1 MEKDEETISLTRQK
15 KQSAAFTKQP
25 AVLAA
30 LQRCVCSSISR
41 GTIRKLGGG
50 KIKGNVETNL
60 PSQLHRSTC
69 LVYHFPRPRARRSYL
84 FLVSSSLWISILVD
98 GDDVTSTDEIFTPR
112 LWRKGEGEVKGI
124 CHPSGFKQA
133 RKT

>member
-30 LQRCVCSSISR
+30 LQRCACSSISR

-60 PSQLHRSTC
+60 PSFDLSRLSFSSTSCTPFLSLLC
-69 LVYHFPRPRARRSYL
+69 LL
-84 FLVSSSLWISILVD
+84 FWISILVD